1 MEIELIGQNDDIPN
15 KPKNY
20 HKKCILDT
28 STLKGKILFG
38 LTFLSAILVVT
49 GVIIGLAIVFAIL

>member
-15 KPKNY
+15 KPKSY
-20 HKKCILDT
+20 YKKCILDT

-38 LTFLSAILVVT
+38 LTFLSAIVIIT
-49 GVIIGLAIVFAIL
+49 GVIIGLAVVFAIL